1 MPCCYLLCLRLP
13 DGRGTGSRDEDA
25 PRVSTVRRE
34 DCTVEPRDFARQ
46 KQIASLVQP
55 LLTAL
60 CKAAT
65 NTFVGDVILA
75 QEHQVALAQIRPVE
89 RFARATR
96 DAAIVPNQTAQILTA
111 REKAAVIVRL
121 LMAEGAPMRI
131 SGLPE
136 HMQASLAEQMGHMRL
151 VDRTTLGVVVAEF
164 MGELEQV
171 GLSFPGGIEG
181 ALSMMDGHISTTAA
195 NRLRRLAGA
204 SAKADPWDRIKAL
217 DPERLLP
224 ILIEESVEVAAVML
238 SMLPVPKAAD
248 LLGKLPGERA
258 RRVAFAVS
266 LTGNVDPETVRRIGL
281 SLIGQL
287 ENQPPRA
294 FDGDPVERV
303 GAILNVSPAF
313 TREDVLKGLEETD
326 AAFAEQV
333 RRAIFTFV
341 HIPTRLAARDVPK
354 IVRLVDPVALVTALA
369 GGQGDAAKEV
379 AAEFILANMSQRMS
393 QSLREEM
400 TERGEVKEKDAELA
414 MNAVILAI
422 RQLEATGEIVLTRDG
437 E

>member
-1 MPCCYLLCLRLP
+1 M
-13 DGRGTGSRDEDA
+13 
-25 PRVSTVRRE
+25 
-34 DCTVEPRDFARQ
+34 
-46 KQIASLVQP
+46 
-55 LLTAL
+55 
-60 CKAAT
+60 
-65 NTFVGDVILA
+65 A
-75 QEHQVALAQIRPVE
+75 QEQQVVLAKIKPVE
-89 RFARATR
+89 RFARVSPEAVQPR
-96 DAAIVPNQTAQILTA
+96 VLNA

-121 LMAEGAPMRI
+121 LMAEGSPLQINA
-131 SGLPE
+131 LPE
-136 HMQASLAEQMGHMRL
+136 HMQAALAEQMGQMRL
-151 VDRTTLGVVVAEF
+151 VDRTTLGAVVAEF

-204 SAKADPWDRIKAL
+204 SAKADPWDRIMAL
-217 DPERLLP
+217 DAERLLP

-238 SMLPVPKAAD
+238 SKLPVPKAAD

-266 LTGNVDPETVRRIGL
+266 MTGNVDPETVRRIGL
-281 SLIGQL
+281 SLAGQL
-287 ENQPPRA
+287 ENQPARA

-333 RRAIFTFV
+333 RRAIFTFIHLPARV
-341 HIPTRLAARDVPK
+341 AARDVPK
-354 IVRLVDPVALVTALA
+354 LVRLVEPAALVTALA
-369 GGQGDAAKEV
+369 GAQSDPAQLA

-400 TERGEVKEKDAELA
+400 EARGIVKERDAELA
-414 MNAVILAI
+414 MNAVIAAV
-422 RQLEATGEIVLTRDG
+422 RQLEATGEIVLIR
-437 E
+437 EEE